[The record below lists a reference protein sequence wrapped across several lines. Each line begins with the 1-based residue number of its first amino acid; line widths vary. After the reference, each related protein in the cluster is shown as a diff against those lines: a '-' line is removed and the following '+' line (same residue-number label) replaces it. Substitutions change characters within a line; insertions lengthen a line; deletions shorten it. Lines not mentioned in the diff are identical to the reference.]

1 MAVQG
6 YPASRLQSTVGEV
19 DLLKFVLISCVS
31 WHLRFVYGVL
41 NLFNLLGVIIDEEK
55 ETALT
60 SSYGLSL
67 NILSNLMFDG
77 EVLFVRESC

>member
-1 MAVQG
+1 
-6 YPASRLQSTVGEV
+6 
-19 DLLKFVLISCVS
+19 
-31 WHLRFVYGVL
+31 VYGVL
-41 NLFNLLGVIIDEEK
+41 NLLGVIIDEEK

>member
-41 NLFNLLGVIIDEEK
+41 NLLGVIIDEEK